1 MNKETLYKH
10 IRNLALAGM
19 FLALG
24 LVLPFATAQ
33 IQQIGNMLLPMHL
46 PILLCGLICG
56 WQYGA
61 VVGFVCPLLRFALF
75 SMPPMPVG
83 IGMAFELCAY
93 GAIVGFLYGR
103 SKWKCIFS
111 LYRSLIIAMIGGRV
125 VWGVAR
131 VIMMGAAKVPFGWG
145 MFLSGALLTAI
156 PGIILQLI
164 LIPVIMVALDKAKL
178 VPFSTAHPAK
188 SKTGDGSSALTKSK

>member
-1 MNKETLYKH
+1 MNNQSTKRYIH
-10 IRNLALAGM
+10 NLVLAAM

-24 LVLPFATAQ
+24 IVLPFATAQ

-61 VVGFVCPLLRFALF
+61 VVGFICPLLRFALF
-75 SMPPMPVG
+75 SAPPMPMG

-93 GAIVGFLYGR
+93 GAITGVLYGR
-103 SKWKCIFS
+103 SKWKCVFS

-131 VIMMGAAKVPFGWG
+131 VVMMGAMNVPFGWEA
-145 MFLSGALLTAI
+145 FISGALLTAI

-164 LIPVIMVALDKAKL
+164 LIPAIMVALDKAKL
-178 VPFSTAHPAK
+178 VPFTK
-188 SKTGDGSSALTKSK
+188 NGSIQGVVND